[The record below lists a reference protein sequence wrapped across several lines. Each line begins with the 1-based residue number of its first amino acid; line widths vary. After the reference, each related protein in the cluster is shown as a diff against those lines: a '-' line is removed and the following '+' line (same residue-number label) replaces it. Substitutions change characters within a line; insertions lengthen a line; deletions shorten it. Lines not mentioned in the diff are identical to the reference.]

1 MRNPIHRLSPSF
13 WLKLR
18 PPLFRGLGLV
28 GVFNRRYTPFMVLTR
43 SRSGSNLLA
52 RALGDHP
59 QIVSLGEVLRTYNPD
74 LEHVVGDLVESV
86 KRIYVPHPPSIQAV
100 GFKLLYQQGSED
112 RTAWHWLRDHLPNL
126 KIIHLVREN
135 ALRVRVSFLIAMA
148 TGRWVKAKQSNKKSG
163 EKPTSVHLD
172 LSEWQDSM
180 DHMNALRDEALSFF
194 DSYDLL
200 RVTYEEM
207 TTEWDETTRR
217 VQSFLNVTPQPLT
230 KKTRKQNPQ
239 PLSTLISNYDEVAS
253 ALRGTPQEWMLE

>member
-1 MRNPIHRLSPSF
+1 
-13 WLKLR
+13 
-18 PPLFRGLGLV
+18 
-28 GVFNRRYTPFMVLTR
+28 
-43 SRSGSNLLA
+43 
-52 RALGDHP
+52 
-59 QIVSLGEVLRTYNPD
+59 
-74 LEHVVGDLVESV
+74 
-86 KRIYVPHPPSIQAV
+86 
-100 GFKLLYQQGSED
+100 
-112 RTAWHWLRDHLPNL
+112 
-126 KIIHLVREN
+126 
-135 ALRVRVSFLIAMA
+135 
-148 TGRWVKAKQSNKKSG
+148 
-163 EKPTSVHLD
+163 
-172 LSEWQDSM
+172 M